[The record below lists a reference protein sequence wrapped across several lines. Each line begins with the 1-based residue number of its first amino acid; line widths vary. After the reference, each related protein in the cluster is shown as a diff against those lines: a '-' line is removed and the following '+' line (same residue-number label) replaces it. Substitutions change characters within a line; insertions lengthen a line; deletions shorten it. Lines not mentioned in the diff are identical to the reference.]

1 MNARRAALLMIASGA
16 LYAILWACIRY
27 ASAQVHPFVIVF
39 FRNVFGL
46 LALAPWLIR
55 TGRAAVKT
63 RRFTGHLARGLAST
77 IAMAGIYYSISAIP
91 LAQVVALSYAAPL
104 FAALGA
110 VVVLGEKLRARRITA
125 ILIGFAGMLIVL
137 RPGIETFSLGV
148 GAALVGALGMA
159 GVMLTVKNLADTERP
174 ATIVVYANSLTMP
187 AALALAIW
195 FWRWPVGVDWIWLV
209 LIGTL
214 STLAQILMNR
224 AFALADTSV
233 ILPYDFLRLLF
244 ATGLGV
250 ALFGERID
258 MVSILGAA
266 IILGATVYVARR
278 DMLARARR
286 RA

>member
-1 MNARRAALLMIASGA
+1 MNARRAALLMVASGA
-16 LYAILWACIRY
+16 VYAILWACIRY
-27 ASAQVHPFVIVF
+27 ASAHVHPFVIVF

-46 LALAPWLIR
+46 LVLAPWLIR

-63 RRFTGHLARGLAST
+63 RRFGGHLARGLAST
-77 IAMAGIYYSISAIP
+77 LALAGIYYSISVIP

-125 ILIGFAGMLIVL
+125 ILIGFAGVLIVL
-137 RPGIETFSLGV
+137 RPGIETFSLGI
-148 GAALVGALGMA
+148 GAALVGALAMA
-159 GVMLTVKNLADTERP
+159 GIILAIKNLVDTERP
-174 ATIVVYANSLTMP
+174 ATIVFYANSLTTP
-187 AALALAIW
+187 TALALAIW
-195 FWRWPVGVDWIWLV
+195 FWRWPAGADWIWLI
-209 LIGTL
+209 LIGAL

-224 AFALADTSV
+224 AFALADASV
-233 ILPYDFLRLLF
+233 ILPYDFMRLLF

-258 MVSILGAA
+258 MLSILGAA
-266 IILGATVYVARR
+266 IILSATVYVARR
-278 DMLARARR
+278 DMLARARQ